1 MNIKTILIILT
12 AIILISIGIILI
24 SRSTFDNIDL
34 SIKKDNVDYV
44 NITEQFPEVK
54 TFHNDSDFRMGL
66 DKCIE
71 YKEKQNNKGNCV
83 EYGIAGNAW
92 YYPEVNYNFIGYNE
106 EHKPSNQQKDY
117 QELIKN
123 NDERNQDNP
132 INYKMTYYYH

>member
-1 MNIKTILIILT
+1 
-12 AIILISIGIILI
+12 
-24 SRSTFDNIDL
+24 
-34 SIKKDNVDYV
+34 
-44 NITEQFPEVK
+44 
-54 TFHNDSDFRMGL
+54 MGL

-71 YKEKQNNKGNCV
+71 YKEKQKSGNCV
-83 EYGIAGNAW
+83 EYGITGNAW

-117 QELIKN
+117 QELIRN

>member
-1 MNIKTILIILT
+1 MNIKTIVIILI
-12 AIILISIGIILI
+12 AIILILIGIILI
-24 SRSTFDNIDL
+24 SRSTFDNVDL

-54 TFHNDSDFRMGL
+54 TFQNDSDFRMGL

-71 YKEKQNNKGNCV
+71 YKEKQKGGNCV
-83 EYGIAGNAW
+83 EYGITGNAW
-92 YYPEVNYNFIGYNE
+92 YYPEVNYNFISYNE

-132 INYKMTYYYH
+132 INYKMTYYYY

>member
-54 TFHNDSDFRMGL
+54 TFHNDNDFRMVIL
-66 DKCIE
+66 
-71 YKEKQNNKGNCV
+71 
-83 EYGIAGNAW
+83 
-92 YYPEVNYNFIGYNE
+92 
-106 EHKPSNQQKDY
+106 
-117 QELIKN
+117 
-123 NDERNQDNP
+123 
-132 INYKMTYYYH
+132 